1 MRRLEQNAVRRSAV
15 FLANIKLV
23 VIISTILTTV
33 LASVLI
39 NALSWVG
46 HVMSPLA
53 RSGIFIGAN
62 FALMIAGLLLLLST
76 LATAITITDP
86 KDRPFHLLRG
96 RAHGVASLRELLT
109 PFARRTTPLDL
120 TLDQLCGFLLMLK
133 STPIIIY
140 GWGLCVG
147 GTADECSL
155 YISDTSVRSVADYFV
170 IFWLS
175 YIQGVYWDSH
185 VHSINLSRS
194 SRNKANA
201 IAVGV
206 AAFRDRMEH
215 HRVTSDRANPE
226 TSESE
231 SSSVAVGTFAR
242 LRPASPRSPGCR
254 SPSPLAEPSIW
265 SPREKGDG
273 LRELRFAVDAAL
285 DLKEASTARRTKDN
299 VPKTPKTPASSR
311 GWGKAT
317 RFAAVG
323 GLAASRNPP
332 ASPRSEP
339 ALSDG
344 RQSPSECLTSATT
357 EVSTAMDSRGAHRSY
372 DLETHTQQR
381 AARNARL
388 WEKLYVLLL
397 DLLQSV
403 TYWLIAFVLYCSDFA
418 FLLYLLYFAHIA
430 DDDPAT
436 LSVDDARAMWAIPPW
451 MLTVDVLALLQSL
464 LATITPL
471 AEASSERVI
480 NVRNLLCVLI
490 DVGALGI
497 TLTLFGL
504 APAVLDADVDAI
516 SNDSHEFVLL
526 AGCYIVRVYILE
538 VRLAF
543 NLMSALGDV
552 ARHSRGIGGLPAAT
566 AEAEATA
573 DAEAAA
579 EAEEDVLRLSRH
591 FSGSSQ
597 NASSN
602 VPGSPGA
609 AGRRADANARFLSAA
624 VGARVAATAWRKRIA
639 QRAGGIPRELGAF
652 EGPRPL
658 RILCMDGG
666 GTKGYTIS
674 TIMRRIES
682 LTGKPACDMFD
693 LICGTSIGG
702 CGVACVSLAKD
713 TEEHSGPTNSDACL
727 DALISQVLPKRSIC
741 HFLRTGHKVPS
752 PVIDGFFKDT
762 VLSTLGIDSPNAT
775 FPRPC
780 DGDGVPGKRVP
791 HSFVVSAMH
800 SNLDGSWQPF
810 LLSNYERLHVS
821 KGGRFQGPSADNW
834 PLWEMLAATTRAPTF
849 FEPWEKKGH
858 EFVDGG
864 IVANNPAMLAISE
877 AMAIWPNRP
886 IGTVVSVGCGHSL
899 NTAHKAK
906 KGIVYW
912 ANQLVDMA
920 TDSYQTHTQVK
931 QLLQSFNAAR
941 VSNPIKY
948 FRLEP
953 TAAPFAFMDA
963 RRRAI
968 QEIKD
973 VVEDYVDENEAL
985 FHVVASSLLAHDDG
999 YVEPSTERDA
1009 ADHGHDWAHAGRGGM
1024 LNEMDLGE
1032 AEFFAENSELGR
1044 VEEKVEEL
1052 RARGTRRGSVAG
1064 RASIAS
1070 RASTAAGKRNSV
1082 AFEPRSSVCLE
1093 KLGSSKSSEP
1103 SSTKSR
1109 ASSILDRL
1117 APAIRASIGI
1127 TLEEEL
1133 ASRGRQ
1139 PSGMPRSASEGE
1151 PSWRQRTSISEAIPE
1166 GGEEISYT
1174 VHHTSAEV

>member
-1 MRRLEQNAVRRSAV
+1 M
-15 FLANIKLV
+15 
-23 VIISTILTTV
+23 
-33 LASVLI
+33 
-39 NALSWVG
+39 
-46 HVMSPLA
+46 M
-53 RSGIFIGAN
+53 
-62 FALMIAGLLLLLST
+62 AGLLLLLST

-96 RAHGVASLRELLT
+96 RAHAVASLRELLT
-109 PFARRTTPLDL
+109 PYARRTTPLDL
-120 TLDQLCGFLLMLK
+120 TLDQLCGFLLVLK
-133 STPIIIY
+133 STSIILY
-140 GWGLCVG
+140 GRGVCVG
-147 GTADECSL
+147 GTADDCSL
-155 YISDTSVRSVADYFV
+155 YISDTSIRSVADYFV
-170 IFWLS
+170 IVWLS
-175 YIQGVYWDSH
+175 DSPGVYWDSH

-201 IAVGV
+201 IAVGG

-215 HRVTSDRANPE
+215 HRVTSDGANPE
-226 TSESE
+226 TSEGE

-436 LSVDDARAMWAIPPW
+436 LSVDDARAMWAIQPW

-490 DVGALGI
+490 DVGALN

-573 DAEAAA
+573 A
-579 EAEEDVLRLSRH
+579 
-591 FSGSSQ
+591 
-597 NASSN
+597 
-602 VPGSPGA
+602 
-609 AGRRADANARFLSAA
+609 
-624 VGARVAATAWRKRIA
+624 
-639 QRAGGIPRELGAF
+639 
-652 EGPRPL
+652 PRP
-658 RILCMDGG
+658 
-666 GTKGYTIS
+666 
-674 TIMRRIES
+674 
-682 LTGKPACDMFD
+682 P
-693 LICGTSIGG
+693 
-702 CGVACVSLAKD
+702 
-713 TEEHSGPTNSDACL
+713 
-727 DALISQVLPKRSIC
+727 
-741 HFLRTGHKVPS
+741 
-752 PVIDGFFKDT
+752 
-762 VLSTLGIDSPNAT
+762 
-775 FPRPC
+775 PRPRRMC
-780 DGDGVPGKRVP
+780 
-791 HSFVVSAMH
+791 
-800 SNLDGSWQPF
+800 
-810 LLSNYERLHVS
+810 
-821 KGGRFQGPSADNW
+821 
-834 PLWEMLAATTRAPTF
+834 
-849 FEPWEKKGH
+849 
-858 EFVDGG
+858 
-864 IVANNPAMLAISE
+864 
-877 AMAIWPNRP
+877 
-886 IGTVVSVGCGHSL
+886 CG
-899 NTAHKAK
+899 
-906 KGIVYW
+906 
-912 ANQLVDMA
+912 
-920 TDSYQTHTQVK
+920 
-931 QLLQSFNAAR
+931 
-941 VSNPIKY
+941 
-948 FRLEP
+948 
-953 TAAPFAFMDA
+953 
-963 RRRAI
+963 
-968 QEIKD
+968 
-973 VVEDYVDENEAL
+973 
-985 FHVVASSLLAHDDG
+985 
-999 YVEPSTERDA
+999 
-1009 ADHGHDWAHAGRGGM
+1009 
-1024 LNEMDLGE
+1024 
-1032 AEFFAENSELGR
+1032 
-1044 VEEKVEEL
+1044 
-1052 RARGTRRGSVAG
+1052 
-1064 RASIAS
+1064 
-1070 RASTAAGKRNSV
+1070 
-1082 AFEPRSSVCLE
+1082 
-1093 KLGSSKSSEP
+1093 
-1103 SSTKSR
+1103 
-1109 ASSILDRL
+1109 
-1117 APAIRASIGI
+1117 
-1127 TLEEEL
+1127 
-1133 ASRGRQ
+1133 
-1139 PSGMPRSASEGE
+1139 
-1151 PSWRQRTSISEAIPE
+1151 
-1166 GGEEISYT
+1166 
-1174 VHHTSAEV
+1174 